1 MSEFNTLVLYCRAGF
16 EKECAAEI
24 STRLSDMGIYG
35 YPRFETG
42 QAYVVFHC
50 QQPDGATDAIQRLR
64 FRDLIFTRQWF
75 AALPLFEQLP
85 ADDRITPILAC
96 AGSLPVASEL
106 VAEVVDTTEGRELQS
121 FARKFGSALSQA
133 LRRESILLERKRRA
147 DWRLHMLVLDGRT
160 LWLGAAPIG
169 NSSPWSMGILRL
181 KFPQQAP
188 SRSTLK
194 LEEAW
199 RYFIPAQRQD
209 ELLGGGLRAVD
220 LGAAPGGWTWQ
231 LVKQNMFVIAV
242 DNGPMNP
249 DLMESGQV
257 EHRREDAFT
266 FVPPKPVDWMVCDI
280 VDKPARVTELVL
292 HWAENG
298 WCRHAIFNLKLPMKQ
313 RFAETES
320 CLGYLRDS
328 LANEGIGF
336 RLQARQLYHD
346 REEIT
351 CWLSLE
357 P

>member
-1 MSEFNTLVLYCRAGF
+1 MSELNTLVLYCRAGF

-24 STRLSDMGIYG
+24 STRLSEMGIYG
-35 YPRFETG
+35 YPRFEAG

-50 QQPDGATDAIQRLR
+50 QQPGGAIDAIQRLC
-64 FRDLIFTRQWF
+64 FRDLIFARQWF

-85 ADDRITPILAC
+85 ADDRISPILAC
-96 AGSLPVASEL
+96 ARDLPVASEL
-106 VAEVVDTTEGRELQS
+106 VAEVVDTTEGRELQG

-133 LRRESILLERKRRA
+133 LRRESILLDRKRRA

-160 LWLGAAPIG
+160 LWLGAAPTG
-169 NSSPWSMGILRL
+169 NSSPWPMGILRL

-257 EHRREDAFT
+257 EHQRDDAFT

-320 CLGYLRDS
+320 CLGHLRDS
-328 LANEGIGF
+328 LVSAGIGY